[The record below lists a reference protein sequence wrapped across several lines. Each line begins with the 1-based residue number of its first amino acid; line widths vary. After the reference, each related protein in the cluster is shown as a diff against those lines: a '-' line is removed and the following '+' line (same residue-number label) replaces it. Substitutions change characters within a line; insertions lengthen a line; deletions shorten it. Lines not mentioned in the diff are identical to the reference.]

1 MRILHTADWHI
12 GQTLNGFSREAEHG
26 AFLGKL
32 PELAARHEAD
42 ALIVAGDIFDG
53 VNPSAESM
61 KLLYDALAALHASR
75 PALQIII
82 VAGNHDPAGRLEA
95 PRALFGAIGVH
106 VVGILHREAA
116 SGALDMSRH
125 LVPLRSAEGD
135 VRAHVLAIPYLR
147 SGDLPLLAEDSAEAG
162 SSPIVKATRRIY
174 AAAVDAARPLAGGL
188 PLLATGHLHCAGGL
202 ESEGAERRILIG
214 GEHAAPADI
223 FPDELAYVALG
234 HLHRAQ
240 AIGRPTIRY
249 SGSPF
254 PMSATEIGYDH
265 GVTLIELHPSGARCE
280 HIKIGRSVPCI
291 RVPESGSLTLSAL
304 PGAIAAL
311 NLDASCDKQKQPFVY
326 AVIRPDGP
334 AGGLSSEVQRVLED
348 HPLRCAGVKI
358 DRPER
363 AEGAP
368 LAEPLR
374 SLAECDPADL
384 FEKAYLAAHGEAPD
398 AAHRLAFESIRT
410 GE

>member
-75 PALQIII
+75 PALQTII

-95 PRALFGAIGVH
+95 PRALFEAIGVH
-106 VVGILHREAA
+106 VVGILHRAGT

-125 LVPLRSAEGD
+125 LVALRGASGEIG
-135 VRAHVLAIPYLR
+135 AHVLAIPYLR
-147 SGDLPLLAEDSAEAG
+147 SGDLPLLTEDSADTG
-162 SSPIVKATRRIY
+162 SSPIVKATRRVY
-174 AAAVDAARPLAGGL
+174 AAAVEAARPMANGL

-223 FPDELAYVALG
+223 FPDDLAYVALG

-240 AIGRPTIRY
+240 GIGRPTIRY

-265 GVTLIELHPSGARCE
+265 GVTLVELQPSGTRCE
-280 HIKIGRSVPCI
+280 HIRVGRSVPCI
-291 RVPESGSLTLSAL
+291 RLPEKGSLTIAELPAAVVAL
-304 PGAIAAL
+304 G
-311 NLDASCDKQKQPFVY
+311 LDPTCETSRRPFVY

-334 AGGLSSEVQRVLED
+334 AGGLSTEVQRVLED

-358 DRPER
+358 DRPAR
-363 AEGAP
+363 AEGEPAAAP
-368 LAEPLR
+368 AR
-374 SLAECDPADL
+374 SLADCDPAEL
-384 FEKAYLAAHGEAPD
+384 FEKAYEAAHGEAPGAD
-398 AAHRLAFESIRT
+398 HRLAFESIRT